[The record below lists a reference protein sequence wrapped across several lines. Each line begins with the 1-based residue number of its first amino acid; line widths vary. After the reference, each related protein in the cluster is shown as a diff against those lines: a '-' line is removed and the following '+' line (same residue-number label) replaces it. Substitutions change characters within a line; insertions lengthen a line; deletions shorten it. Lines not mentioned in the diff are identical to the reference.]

1 MVSEKNPIKRLGDQ
15 LFFTGPIIAAFLAVV
30 IVPFVYGVYLTFL
43 SWDGISSNMPFNGL
57 GNYALVLHDGKFW
70 ASVWLTVKYVL
81 ASVILV
87 NGLAFLLAYLVT
99 NGIKG
104 QNFFRTAIFT
114 PNLIG
119 GLVLG
124 FLWQFIFNQV
134 LPLLGDHLR
143 IFKTSWLSNDNM
155 AFWAL
160 VVVTVWHFAGYM
172 MVIFIAGFMSL
183 PRDIL
188 EASTIDGAGGWVR
201 LTRMILPLMV
211 PSIIVTI
218 FLTLQKTFM
227 VYDVNFSLTGGG
239 PYGSTV
245 LASMFVFDK
254 AFKSYQYAVGQAE
267 AFVLFLLVAIVTL
280 LQVYF
285 SKKLEVEA

>member
-1 MVSEKNPIKRLGDQ
+1 
-15 LFFTGPIIAAFLAVV
+15 
-30 IVPFVYGVYLTFL
+30 
-43 SWDGISSNMPFNGL
+43 
-57 GNYALVLHDGKFW
+57 
-70 ASVWLTVKYVL
+70 
-81 ASVILV
+81 
-87 NGLAFLLAYLVT
+87 
-99 NGIKG
+99 
-104 QNFFRTAIFT
+104 
-114 PNLIG
+114 
-119 GLVLG
+119 
-124 FLWQFIFNQV
+124 
-134 LPLLGDHLR
+134 
-143 IFKTSWLSNDNM
+143 M